1 MKKESTNNLYDWIG
15 IIIVPLIAIVIIFT
29 FFFRV
34 VGVDGISMMNTLHD
48 GDRVIIS
55 IITDPKP
62 GDIVVIS
69 RNYDNDESAREQSGN
84 TPIIKRV
91 IAVGGQT
98 VDIDDDG
105 NVIVD
110 GVKLDEPYIAE
121 QQQRR
126 TGDVEFPITIK
137 PGYIFVMGDN
147 RNVSKDSGFSS
158 IGEMGQVNEKYVL
171 GKAVVR
177 FFPFSDM
184 CVL

>member
-110 GVKLDEPYIAE
+110 GVKL
-121 QQQRR
+121 
-126 TGDVEFPITIK
+126 
-137 PGYIFVMGDN
+137 MN
-147 RNVSKDSGFSS
+147 R
-158 IGEMGQVNEKYVL
+158 I
-171 GKAVVR
+171 
-177 FFPFSDM
+177 
-184 CVL
+184 

>member
-1 MKKESTNNLYDWIG
+1 MKKETTNNLYDWIG
-15 IIIVPLIAIVIIFT
+15 VIIVPLIAIVILFT

-34 VGVDGISMMNTLHD
+34 VGVDGESMMHTLQD

-55 IITDPKP
+55 IINNPKP

-69 RNYDNDESAREQSGN
+69 RNYENDEAARDQSGN

-110 GVKLDEPYIAE
+110 GVKLNEPYIAE
-121 QQQRR
+121 QKQRKL
-126 TGDVEFPITIK
+126 GDVEFPITIK

-147 RNVSKDSGFSS
+147 RNVSKDSRFSS
-158 IGEMGQVNEKYVL
+158 IGEMGQINEKYVL

-177 FFPFSDM
+177 FFPFNEI